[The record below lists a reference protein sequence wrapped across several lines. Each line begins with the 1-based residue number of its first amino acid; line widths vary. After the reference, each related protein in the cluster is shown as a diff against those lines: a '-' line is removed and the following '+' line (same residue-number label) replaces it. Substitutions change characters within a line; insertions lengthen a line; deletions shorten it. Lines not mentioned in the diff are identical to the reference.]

1 MYTQVWD
8 QTTNKVSETTIQRDE
23 DGAFIPLDEGNRD
36 YQEYKAWLDEG
47 NEPTAAT
54 PPSTG
59 EDNGTTT
66 TTGHSAS
73 TAGGPERGEEHSR
86 PTEPDAR
93 SQPSGKQPTRSTE
106 PTREPTLP
114 RGGATTQ
121 HGPASRGQ
129 PKRTGR

>member
-1 MYTQVWD
+1 M
-8 QTTNKVSETTIQRDE
+8 TNKVNETMIQRDE
-23 DGAFIPLDEGNRD
+23 DGAFIPFDDNNRD

-86 PTEPDAR
+86 TTEPDAR
-93 SQPSGKQPTRSTE
+93 SQSGAQRTTRPPEPARE
-106 PTREPTLP
+106 PTREPSREPSRT
-114 RGGATTQ
+114 GATTR
-121 HGPASRGQ
+121 HGPAAGQ